1 MSKPEVIGEGTYGC
15 VHKPALNCNKKKS
28 EPGKVSKVMRKRDAD
43 DELKEYLLI
52 REIDTDGKYHL
63 GTPTKCSIDD
73 NIQNIESINK
83 CRKIT
88 TNKSE
93 LRKLKLLIMEHGGYN
108 IEDYVNLFSNKNPS
122 DETMHTLETFLASFA
137 NIFKG
142 LELFDSKKVAH
153 HDLKPQ
159 NIVYNPDTNNT
170 KFIDFGLMTNYST
183 VLSETSRSKYHFA
196 ENCHWSFPFEI
207 TLWNNKAFKSFISEK
222 KRAEYVKNDV
232 DRHIKVK
239 CGTFFHYLFGDVK
252 REERSRLWKIWYADY
267 IGFLMSLTKNDYDKV
282 LNKSLSTIDT
292 YGVGLALLDIC
303 RKLSF
308 HIEIISNELNM
319 IYSHKYNLLQKLEEL
334 AYNMIHPNVFLRHS
348 PIEASE
354 TYKKILNDS
363 GLIDDIKT
371 NKELTMSRTLSDNLS
386 SIGLSSKKLSSI
398 SKKSSSIEFFTP
410 KETLTLEDTRSP
422 SMKECGENKE
432 YNRITKRCVNKCKP
446 GYVRNADFK
455 CVTNQEGPCPEGK
468 ERNPK
473 TRRCVK
479 KCKPGYKRNA
489 TFKCVKDKKN

>member
-1 MSKPEVIGEGTYGC
+1 MSKPVVIGEGTYGC

-28 EPGKVSKVMRKRDAD
+28 QPGKVSKVMRTIDAN

-63 GTPTKCSIDD
+63 GTPTKCNID
-73 NIQNIESINK
+73 NNSQNIDSINK

-93 LRKLKLLIMEHGGYN
+93 LNKLKLLIMEHGGYN
-108 IEDYVNLFSNKNPS
+108 IEDYVNLIEKSNS
-122 DETMHTLETFLASFA
+122 TDETMQTIEEFLVSFA

-142 LELFDSKKVAH
+142 LILFDLKKVAH

-159 NIVYNPDTNNT
+159 NIVYNPDTNET

-183 VLSETSRSKYHFA
+183 VLSKTSRSNYHFA
-196 ENCHWSFPFEI
+196 NTCHWSFPFEI
-207 TLWNNKAFKSFISEK
+207 TLWNNKYFKNFLSQK
-222 KRAEYVKNDV
+222 KRAEYVKHIV
-232 DRHIKVK
+232 DTEIKKK
-239 CGTFFHYLFGDVK
+239 CGTFFQYLFGNIKD
-252 REERSRLWKIWYADY
+252 EERSRLWKVWYADY
-267 IGFLMSLTKNDYDKV
+267 ASFLMSLTKNDYDRV

-303 RKLSF
+303 RRLAF
-308 HIEIISNELNM
+308 HIKIISNDLNT
-319 IYSHKYNLLQKLEEL
+319 IYSNNYNLLVKLEEL
-334 AYNMIHPNVFLRHS
+334 AYNMVHPNVFLRFS
-348 PIEASE
+348 PMEASE

-371 NKELTMSRTLSDNLS
+371 NKELSKSSTLSDSLS
-386 SIGLSSKKLSSI
+386 SIALSSI
-398 SKKSSSIEFFTP
+398 SKKSSSLKFFTP
-410 KETLTLEDTRSP
+410 KDSLTLEDTGSP
-422 SMKECGENKE
+422 ILKDCGENKE
-432 YNRITKRCVNKCKP
+432 YNHITKRCVKKCKP
-446 GYVRNADFK
+446 DYVRNADFK
-455 CVTNQEGPCPEGK
+455 CIKIQNGPCPEGK

-479 KCKPGYKRNA
+479 KCKPGYKRNS